1 MRYRLAFLTLLLVL
15 CVPRSPSADDS
26 SGLGPLL
33 SAVLYG
39 DLEKARS
46 LVEAGAD
53 PGASGDALDT
63 KPLLYA
69 AWNGDAAMV
78 EMLLEKG
85 AAVDGVDAGWRTPLM
100 LASGTGSL
108 DVVKMLL
115 KAGSSTSK
123 GDRDNATALC
133 HAAGGRNPAVLSH
146 FVKKGKLK
154 NLTQDHIDWCALEYA
169 VVAGRAKNLKLLIK
183 KGADPTTTDMY
194 GRTLLDKARDPEV
207 KKILKKHFKKK
218 GKKTGQQG
226 GILAILGSTS
236 GEQSG
241 AIADVL
247 GAGTGDDLDAAFSDI
262 SGVGVS
268 KGPVSPSTKSWLHLR
283 GVQARVQQ
291 QRSSLTGCLFKLKK
305 KPKNP
310 WANLALAFN
319 ANGKLVQVR
328 VTAGHGLTDDFAS
341 CASNV
346 LTGIDFEAPPSGAIV
361 IPASVDL

>member
-1 MRYRLAFLTLLLVL
+1 MRHRLAFLTLLLVL

-26 SGLGPLL
+26 SGLSPLL

-39 DLEKARS
+39 ELEEARS
-46 LVEAGAD
+46 LVEAGTD

-100 LASGTGSL
+100 LASGTGAL

-115 KAGSSTSK
+115 KAGASTSK

-133 HAAGGRNPAVLSH
+133 HAAGGRNPAVLAH
-146 FVKKGKLK
+146 YAKLGKLA
-154 NLTQDHIDWCALEYA
+154 NLTDEHIDWCALEYA

-207 KKILKKHFKKK
+207 RKILEKHFKKK
-218 GKKTGQQG
+218 GKTPPPG
-226 GILAILGSTS
+226 GILAILGSTG
-236 GEQSG
+236 GEESG

-247 GAGTGDDLDAAFSDI
+247 GAGPPDDLDAAFSDI
-262 SGVGVS
+262 SGVGVA
-268 KGPVSPSTKSWLHLR
+268 KGPVSASTKSWLHLR

-291 QRSSLTGCLFKLKK
+291 YRSSLTGCLFKLKK
-305 KPKNP
+305 KPKKP
-310 WANLALAFN
+310 WANLALSFN

-328 VTAGHGLTDDFAS
+328 VTAGHGLADDFAS
-341 CASNV
+341 CASDV
-346 LTGIDFEAPPSGAIV
+346 LAGIDFEAPPSGAIA